1 MNNSAGHIFEELK
14 LRIEQKAKQVVQ
26 AVNGIFKKK
35 YLARI
40 KVLNIPQNVEP
51 QTMMKTIGNSKKSPK
66 FGKTSS
72 NLLYSILANIKDN
85 CKTH

>member
-1 MNNSAGHIFEELK
+1 MEFL
-14 LRIEQKAKQVVQ
+14 
-26 AVNGIFKKK
+26 KK

-40 KVLNIPQNVEP
+40 KVLKIPQNVEP
-51 QTMMKTIGNSKKSPK
+51 QTTMKTIGNSKKSPK